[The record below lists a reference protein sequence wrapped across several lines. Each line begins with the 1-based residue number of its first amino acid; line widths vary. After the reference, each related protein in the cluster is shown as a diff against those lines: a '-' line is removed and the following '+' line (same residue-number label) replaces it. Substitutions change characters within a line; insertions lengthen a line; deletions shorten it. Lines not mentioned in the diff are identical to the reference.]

1 MLTLLVSFFIYRLSS
16 RATVHLLMGLT
27 LALATAH
34 FACEHYMD
42 AATGAHLDHTIT
54 LFVGASGRVICSPF
68 EYAQCRS
75 IVEWL
80 LTPVRL
86 ALKPLMFWSFALAEY
101 MIGA

>member
-1 MLTLLVSFFIYRLSS
+1 MFTLLVIFFLYRLSF
-16 RATVHLLMGLT
+16 RDTVNLLMGLT
-27 LALATAH
+27 LALVTAH

-42 AATGAHLDHTIT
+42 AATGAHLDHTIA

-68 EYAQCRS
+68 ESTQCHS
-75 IVEWL
+75 TVEWL